1 MDASAICTFHISH
14 LILPAVARILL
25 LPMHKSCMPGS
36 WGDSFLY
43 DWLLASRISRI
54 RFSYTENTISM
65 SNGEEMAIPIRR
77 RWDLLFKGWTLW
89 GGTGAKS
96 SSRSRSAN
104 HVIHLSQAQHPI
116 HQEQWGQE
124 GAENNILYFER
135 PRMEYKA
142 INTKS

>member
-1 MDASAICTFHISH
+1 MTLSYMIGCWHHVFLEFDFHI
-14 LILPAVARILL
+14 PRIL
-25 LPMHKSCMPGS
+25 SQCQ
-36 WGDSFLY
+36 
-43 DWLLASRISRI
+43 
-54 RFSYTENTISM
+54 TERKWQCQSVAVGIYF
-65 SNGEEMAIPIRR
+65 
-77 RWDLLFKGWTLW
+77 FKGWTLW